1 MSQITHMVTL
11 ADGRQVH
18 SDSEEWRAE
27 CEARHILAMSMGE
40 RAEVFI
46 AIQAK
51 RGEAA
56 AKALKMRC
64 FELEPAYVLGLPNRE
79 LRNRYIATVEQRFGP
94 NAAETLKAKVRALH
108 EQRKVAAEA
117 AQPA

>member
-1 MSQITHMVTL
+1 MSQIIHMVTL

-27 CEARHILAMSMGE
+27 CEARHILAMSMGQ
-40 RAEVFI
+40 RAEFFVTL
-46 AIQAK
+46 QAK

-56 AKALKMRC
+56 AKALKRRC
-64 FELEPAYVLGLPNRE
+64 FDIEPAYVLSLPNRD

-108 EQRKVAAEA
+108 EQRKVAGGA